1 MRRIVGRLLAALLIF
16 VAWAA
21 PLAARPLVFPA
32 PDRELMVPVAGGK
45 IYVRINGDIH
55 SGRPPVI
62 FVHGG
67 PGGTHRPFLD
77 ALALADQR
85 AVILYDQLDS
95 GRSDHPG
102 IAANWTVGRF
112 VGELESIRAALGID
126 RWYVDGASWGGTIAL
141 EYAARRPAALA
152 GVVLA
157 SPLVSTRSWI
167 ADANAL
173 RATLPLHTQ
182 RTISRCETRK
192 RPAKAT
198 CDSATAA
205 FNAAFGRREPVIPPA
220 FKGPQNPA
228 DRGNNETLY
237 NRMWGSSEFVSTG
250 TLKSYD
256 AEPLLARL
264 DGRHTLFMVGQYDE
278 ARPVTAIRFAR
289 RVKDA
294 ELAVIPGAGHST
306 LFDRPDETL
315 AVLRAWFNR
324 QDQSAR

>member
-1 MRRIVGRLLAALLIF
+1 MRRIARSMIALLFTF
-16 VAWAA
+16 VAFVT
-21 PLAARPLVFPA
+21 PLSARPLVFPS
-32 PDRELMVPVAGGK
+32 PDRELMVPVAGGRV
-45 IYVRINGDIH
+45 YVRVNGDLQ

-102 IAANWTVGRF
+102 RATNWTVGRF

-126 RWYVDGASWGGTIAL
+126 RWYVGGSSWGGTIAL
-141 EYAARRPAALA
+141 EYAARRSAALA

-157 SPLVSTRSWI
+157 SPLISTKSWI

-173 RATLPLHTQ
+173 RATLPVETQ
-182 RTISRCETRK
+182 RTITRCETRK
-192 RPAKAT
+192 PPAKVHCDAAT
-198 CDSATAA
+198 KIFYDA
-205 FNAAFGRREPVIPPA
+205 FNRRELEIPAA
-220 FKGPQNPA
+220 FKGPRNAA
-228 DRGNNETLY
+228 DRGNNEILY

-256 AEPLLARL
+256 GEPLLARL
-264 DGRHTLFMVGQYDE
+264 DGRQTLFVVGQYDE
-278 ARPVTAIRFAR
+278 IRPVTAIRFAQ
-289 RVKDA
+289 RVKGA
-294 ELAVIPGAGHST
+294 EIAVIPGAGHAT
-306 LFDRPDETL
+306 LSDRPDETI
-315 AVLRAWFNR
+315 AVLRAWFDR
-324 QDQSAR
+324 QDRKLR